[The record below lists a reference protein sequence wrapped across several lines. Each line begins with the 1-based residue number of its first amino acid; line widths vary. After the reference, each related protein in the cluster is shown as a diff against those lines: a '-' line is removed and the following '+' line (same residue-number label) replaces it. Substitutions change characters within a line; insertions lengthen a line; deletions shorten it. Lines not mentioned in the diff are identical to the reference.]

1 MFLENIKI
9 PYCRTAHKH
18 EKEKKN
24 PGKRVGESANIAK
37 VSKSFV
43 LNNWVWYFSHQV
55 AAVVDVINSYNKC
68 KCSPNVLQTFN
79 LFKDWKTNK

>member
-1 MFLENIKI
+1 MRILRS
-9 PYCRTAHKH
+9 RTQIYKH

-43 LNNWVWYFSHQV
+43 RNNWVGQFRHQG

-68 KCSPNVLQTFN
+68 KCSSNILQTFN
-79 LFKDWKTNK
+79 RFKVWKIIK

>member
-9 PYCRTAHKH
+9 PYCRTVHKH

-43 LNNWVWYFSHQV
+43 LNN
-55 AAVVDVINSYNKC
+55 
-68 KCSPNVLQTFN
+68 
-79 LFKDWKTNK
+79 

>member
-1 MFLENIKI
+1 MS
-9 PYCRTAHKH
+9 YCSQTRKR
-18 EKEKKN
+18 KKN

-43 LNNWVWYFSHQV
+43 LNNWVWDFSHQV

-79 LFKDWKTNK
+79 LFKDWKVIK